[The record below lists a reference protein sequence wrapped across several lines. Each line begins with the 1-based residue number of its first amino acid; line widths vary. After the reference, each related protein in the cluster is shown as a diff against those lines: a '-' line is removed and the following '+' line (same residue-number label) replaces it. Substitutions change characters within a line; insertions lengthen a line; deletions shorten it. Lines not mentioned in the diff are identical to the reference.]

1 MISFFVFAVSILTTS
16 EFSFASDILT
26 HPNHRLINSVF
37 QTLQDSDWL
46 ACIEACAASPRCLS
60 YNYRKPAEFGENGVC
75 ELNDAGYH
83 DPCEAPEKYL
93 TYDSEF
99 VFQQLRSKV
108 RSTESFSFVLY
119 SCSFTLENSTSPWQ

>member
-75 ELNDAGYH
+75 ELNDAG
-83 DPCEAPEKYL
+83 
-93 TYDSEF
+93 
-99 VFQQLRSKV
+99 
-108 RSTESFSFVLY
+108 
-119 SCSFTLENSTSPWQ
+119 